1 MPASGQEQP
10 GGGKLAEQGRG
21 MGAAAGGATL
31 LAFGES
37 RISGVSLGSLWLS
50 GDWRELGLSQ
60 HCWYPTH
67 LIGFRCPCRRTLGG
81 MGHRVRS

>member
-1 MPASGQEQP
+1 
-10 GGGKLAEQGRG
+10 